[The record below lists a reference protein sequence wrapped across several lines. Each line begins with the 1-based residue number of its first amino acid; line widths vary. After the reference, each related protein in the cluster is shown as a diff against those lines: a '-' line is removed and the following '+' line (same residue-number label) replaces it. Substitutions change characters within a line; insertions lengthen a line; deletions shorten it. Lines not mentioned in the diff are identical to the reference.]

1 MIIAII
7 ILSIS
12 LIASLFANWNLLR
25 KNEAQEDDIEFMNDW
40 MNNIS
45 TQTNEVLRRAKEIDR
60 KGIFEKDDEVGSI
73 YTELKNVIQTLEEL
87 IVKVNE

>member
-1 MIIAII
+1 MITTII
-7 ILSIS
+7 ILSI
-12 LIASLFANWNLLR
+12 LLCASLFANWNLLR
-25 KNEAQEDDIEFMNDW
+25 KNEAQEDDIEFMNNW

-45 TQTNEVLRRAKEIDR
+45 TRTNDVLRKAREIDR

-73 YTELKNVIQTLEEL
+73 YSELKKIIETLEEL

>member
-1 MIIAII
+1 MIITII
-7 ILSIS
+7 ILSI
-12 LIASLFANWNLLR
+12 LLCVSLFANWNLLR

-40 MNNIS
+40 MNTIS
-45 TQTNEVLRRAKEIDR
+45 TRTNDVLRKAREIDR

-73 YTELKNVIQTLEEL
+73 YSELKKIIETLENL